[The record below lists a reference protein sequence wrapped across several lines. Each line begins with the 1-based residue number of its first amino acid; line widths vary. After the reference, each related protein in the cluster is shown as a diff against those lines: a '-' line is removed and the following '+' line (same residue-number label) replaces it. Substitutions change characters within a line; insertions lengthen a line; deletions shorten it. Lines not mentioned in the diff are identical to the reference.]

1 MNQLTSLVIKSV
13 MCVLCLGCNSGQ
25 ATSHAMPVAPDFAL
39 RNLHGDVVRLS
50 SFRGHTVVLDFWASW
65 CPPCIAQVP
74 SMRRLTDK
82 YKPQGVIVLDIDVLD
97 EQEIVQKFLAEH
109 GHFGSDVLLTLTDES
124 TMSAFGVEQFP
135 STIVVDKRGRI
146 VASYS
151 GGASDDFAKLE
162 ATIRRLTFPSP
173 AQRTAK
179 N

>member
-1 MNQLTSLVIKSV
+1 MNQLTRLAIKL
-13 MCVLCLGCNSGQ
+13 VLCILCLACNSGQ
-25 ATSHAMPVAPDFAL
+25 ATSHVTPVAPDFAL
-39 RNLHGDVVRLS
+39 RNLDGDVVRLS

-82 YKPQGVIVLDIDVLD
+82 YKHQGVIVLDINVLD
-97 EQEIVQKFLAEH
+97 EQIIVQEFIAAH

-135 STIVVDKRGRI
+135 STIIVDKGGRI
-146 VASYS
+146 VARYS
-151 GGASDDFAKLE
+151 GGGPDDFARIE
-162 ATIRRLTFPSP
+162 ATVSRLTSP
-173 AQRTAK
+173 LSSRRVAK